1 MRFSKTLI
9 LLIACVILS
18 PYLWAQKSSRHRTTK
33 SFYSKD
39 RYNSKA
45 THVSHRKAKTVCPI
59 FEVSKFPYHGIGLKL
74 GDPFALTYKFYPNKK
89 WGFVA
94 DVGKASSGLYNR
106 YYIQKFDEYAEA
118 STADTVTYL
127 SHRVKSDYVGEVKI
141 LYHFDATV
149 LSPGLMFY
157 IGAGWEVKSTK
168 LQYSFTYD
176 TSPSVGSGV
185 RNEIDRIER
194 SRFTQGPQVVMGI
207 EYSYFQIPISAFMEV
222 EYFQDVVADPGWRK
236 FEGGVGL
243 RYVF

>member
-9 LLIACVILS
+9 LLTISLILGS
-18 PYLWAQKSSRHRTTK
+18 GAWAQKSRHRGGK
-33 SFYSKD
+33 SFYTKE
-39 RYNSKA
+39 RYNANATRVRGSKA
-45 THVSHRKAKTVCPI
+45 KIVCPI
-59 FEVSKFPYHGIGLKL
+59 FESSKFPYHGVGFKL
-74 GDPFALTYKFYPNKK
+74 GDPFALTYKFYPNQR
-89 WGFVA
+89 WGIAV

-127 SHRVKSDYVGEVKI
+127 SHRVKSDYIGEVKV
-141 LYHFDATV
+141 LYHIDAKV
-149 LSPGLMFY
+149 LSPGLMMY
-157 IGAGWEVKSTK
+157 VGAGWEWKSTK

-176 TSPSVGSGV
+176 TSPSSGSTV

-194 SRFTQGPQVVMGI
+194 SRFTQGPQVVLGI
-207 EYSYFQIPISAFMEV
+207 EYSYFQLPISAFMEV

-243 RYVF
+243 RYIF

>member
-9 LLIACVILS
+9 LLTACIILS
-18 PYLWAQKSSRHRTTK
+18 TGLQAQSKRHRTTK
-33 SFYSKD
+33 SFYTKE

-45 THVSHRKAKTVCPI
+45 AHVSRHKAKIVCPI
-59 FEVSKFPYHGIGLKL
+59 FEVSKFPYHGLGLKL
-74 GDPFALTYKFYPNKK
+74 GDPFAVTYKFYPNKK
-89 WGFVA
+89 WGIVA

-106 YYIQKFDEYAEA
+106 YYIEKFDEYAGSA
-118 STADTVTYL
+118 ATDTISYL
-127 SHRVKSDYVGEVKI
+127 SHRVKADYVGELKV
-141 LYHFDATV
+141 LYHFDATA

-157 IGAGWEVKSTK
+157 VGAGWQVKSTK

-185 RNEIDRIER
+185 RNEIDRLDR

-207 EYSYFQIPISAFMEV
+207 EYSYFQMPISAFMEV

-243 RYVF
+243 RYIF

>member
-9 LLIACVILS
+9 LLTISLILG
-18 PYLWAQKSSRHRTTK
+18 PGAWAQKSRHRGNK
-33 SFYSKD
+33 SFYTKE
-39 RYNSKA
+39 RYNANATRVRGSKA
-45 THVSHRKAKTVCPI
+45 KIVCPI
-59 FEVSKFPYHGIGLKL
+59 FESSKFPYHGVGFKL
-74 GDPFALTYKFYPNKK
+74 GDPFALTYKFYPNQR
-89 WGFVA
+89 WGIAV

-127 SHRVKSDYVGEVKI
+127 SHRVKSDYIGEIKV
-141 LYHFDATV
+141 LYHIDAKV
-149 LSPGLMFY
+149 LSPGLMMY
-157 IGAGWEVKSTK
+157 VGAGWEWKSTK

-176 TSPSVGSGV
+176 TSPSSGSTV

-194 SRFTQGPQVVMGI
+194 SRFTQGPQVVLGI
-207 EYSYFQIPISAFMEV
+207 EYSYFQLPISAFMEV

-243 RYVF
+243 RYIF

>member
-9 LLIACVILS
+9 LLTACIILS
-18 PYLWAQKSSRHRTTK
+18 SCAWAQKSSRHRTTK
-33 SFYSKD
+33 SFYTKD

-106 YYIQKFDEYAEA
+106 YYIEKFDEYAG
-118 STADTVTYL
+118 TAAKDTITYL
-127 SHRVKSDYVGEVKI
+127 SHRVKSDYVGELKV

-149 LSPGLMFY
+149 VSPGLMFY
-157 IGAGWEVKSTK
+157 VGAGWQVKSTK

-176 TSPSVGSGV
+176 SSPSVGSGV
-185 RNEIDRIER
+185 RNEIDRMER
-194 SRFTQGPQVVMGI
+194 SRFTQGPEVVLGI

-222 EYFQDVVADPGWRK
+222 EYFQDVVADPGWKK

-243 RYVF
+243 RYIF